1 MKKKIL
7 CVAASMILMTS
18 VVVPG
23 QDNIIVPNTTIKTNT
38 TNNKVLKSSTFT
50 IDKAAEKKIVKHH
63 EKKTKLTKAEKYKDK
78 IRNLGIVSA
87 SDDEEFVKIK
97 SKPDKKSKTVGY
109 VPDEKPITVVEQVQK
124 WYKVKSGKI
133 TGYIYQKNIV
143 VDSEVEDL
151 LLDNQGIEAE
161 ITKASIKLSGSEK
174 GSGGAVGMGY
184 KGSSYPVIG
193 FSNDYKKVRIQR
205 TETIAGWVSA
215 KDVDVKILS
224 NSAMTK
230 AEYDAYIEEQERIRQ
245 AELQKILN
253 AGYAKTGN
261 ALLDTTIALIAHNE
275 SGNYLA
281 ARNGLPQFK
290 GEKTITVGAWQ
301 WYGSRAQNLLKRICA
316 SDTKKSKELIES
328 AMSGNKKKK
337 KEKAEK
343 FYKEINEGANWEGK
357 KRSFNKEELV
367 AVKAL
372 LGSSFGVAVQNAQ
385 AREDINSRMNVARS
399 TYKLTNPQ
407 LIAYFADMFWQNP
420 ENARAIT
427 KTAIA
432 HFKSAKKLNEDKDGL
447 KVMHEI
453 ALKNSVLGRFSSR
466 RNYTYSVCKK
476 ISKK

>member
-7 CVAASMILMTS
+7 CVATSLILMVS

-23 QDNIIVPNTTIKTNT
+23 QENIVVPGIPIEANT
-38 TNNKVLKSSTFT
+38 TNKALKSTTFT
-50 IDKAAEKKIVKHH
+50 IDKSAEKKIVKRR
-63 EKKTKLTKAEKYKDK
+63 KKKLKLTKLEKYKDE

-87 SDDEEFVKIK
+87 EDDQEFVKIK
-97 SKPDKKSKTVGY
+97 SKPDKKSKVKGY
-109 VPDEKPITVVEQVQK
+109 VLDEKPITVIEQVKK

-133 TGYIYQKNIV
+133 TGYINQKNII
-143 VDSEVEDL
+143 VDDEVESL

-161 ITKASIKLSGSEK
+161 IIKDNVKLRSNAKDNNS
-174 GSGGAVGMGY
+174 AVGMGY
-184 KGSSYPVIG
+184 KGNSYPVIG

-205 TETIAGWVSA
+205 TETIAGWLSE
-215 KDVDVKILS
+215 KDVKIKILS
-224 NSAMTK
+224 DGAMTK
-230 AEYDAYIEEQERIRQ
+230 KEYEAYQEEQERIQQ

-253 AGYAKTGN
+253 AGFAKTGN

-301 WYGSRAQNLLKRICA
+301 WYGERAHNLLKRICA
-316 SDTKKSKELIES
+316 SDTKKSQQLIES
-328 AMSGNKKKK
+328 ALSGNKKKK
-337 KEKAEK
+337 KEKAEEL
-343 FYKEINEGANWEGK
+343 YKEITNGSGWENK
-357 KRSFNKEELV
+357 KKSFSKEELV

-372 LGSSFGVAVQNAQ
+372 LGSNFGVAVQNAQ

-427 KTAIA
+427 KAAIA

-453 ALKNSVLGRFSSR
+453 AMKNSVLGRFSGR

-476 ISKK
+476 ISNK